1 MDRLRQMLK
10 HRTTKVSPGEEVS
23 SRRPVP
29 EEESSP
35 IGAVGTVKTR
45 WWACLL
51 CWRRKPAA
59 PGTKTEEAEEP
70 SRKAGRWPRLHLGR
84 RDPAQTEHQAG
95 LPCSSPPRAPS
106 HQELCP
112 DTRPEEAAPCTVME
126 GDPASPGQEVSKP
139 CPSPS
144 LSSSSSRGDLESSVE
159 SGSNPP
165 YGTTMKVIPY
175 RQGEEVE
182 EEQEGEDLMLLEEEA
197 LTDII
202 LHLQGQ
208 GKDKEHGE
216 RFLLGIPTLCRAT
229 KQRGEDTLEPETC
242 KVVLL
247 QKIMDLM
254 ETATQDEEPNWTLCN
269 SIAAICSLSELEP
282 ALEPA
287 MESCLL
293 QTTLKIC
300 LTSPKQNSLYVRTK
314 QQKHMEDLEALLRS
328 LLATAPS
335 LDRLQFLWEHLTSW
349 LQSPDTIDRAKAM
362 RSSSALLRF
371 AVSLL
376 PQFEDSPNM
385 PQMGDT
391 AAQLCLSL
399 SHPAADISC
408 QAREGIYL
416 LAQIL
421 LHHKGGDMQEAEGLL
436 HLSRE
441 QQSQVQSY
449 MDLAQVGEVFQKI
462 LSKGQRRS
470 FVQRALAGVLDINMC
485 VSRAALILLYAMLGE
500 AGYLIGDK
508 EEEIP
513 ARIMRKL
520 LVMKGFKQL
529 PRELQGHSLLTSSS
543 STPSPLQQPKF
554 PSAAS
559 TNSEADS
566 TSLSKC
572 TIQSLTGSKT
582 APEGTS
588 SPEPATTLGS
598 STDVNT
604 P

>member
-1 MDRLRQMLK
+1 MVTITEKFLANLQAW
-10 HRTTKVSPGEEVS
+10 HKV
-23 SRRPVP
+23 
-29 EEESSP
+29 
-35 IGAVGTVKTR
+35 AK
-45 WWACLL
+45 ACEQE
-51 CWRRKPAA
+51 R
-59 PGTKTEEAEEP
+59 EA
-70 SRKAGRWPRLHLGR
+70 L
-84 RDPAQTEHQAG
+84 
-95 LPCSSPPRAPS
+95 
-106 HQELCP
+106 
-112 DTRPEEAAPCTVME
+112 
-126 GDPASPGQEVSKP
+126 
-139 CPSPS
+139 
-144 LSSSSSRGDLESSVE
+144 
-159 SGSNPP
+159 
-165 YGTTMKVIPY
+165 IPY

-229 KQRGEDTLEPETC
+229 KQRGEDTLDRRPAKWSC
-242 KVVLL
+242 YRR
-247 QKIMDLM
+247 
-254 ETATQDEEPNWTLCN
+254 PC
-269 SIAAICSLSELEP
+269 ELKP

-314 QQKHMEDLEALLRS
+314 QQKHMEDLEAMLRS

-335 LDRLQFLWEHLTSW
+335 LGRLEFLWEHLTSW
-349 LQSPDTIDRAKAM
+349 LQSPDAIDRAKAM
-362 RSSSALLRF
+362 RISSALLRF

-391 AAQLCLSL
+391 VAQLSLSL

-421 LHHKGGDMQEAEGLL
+421 LHHKGRDMQEAEGLL

-441 QQSQVQSY
+441 QQSQV
-449 MDLAQVGEVFQKI
+449 FQKI
-462 LSKGQRRS
+462 LSEGQRRS
-470 FVQRALAGVLDINMC
+470 FVQWALLGVLDINMC
-485 VSRAALILLYAMLGE
+485 VSRAALILLYAILGE
-500 AGYLIGDK
+500 ASHLIGDQEK
-508 EEEIP
+508 EIP
-513 ARIMRKL
+513 TRIMRKL

-529 PRELQGHSLLTSSS
+529 PRELQGHSLLTNSSR
-543 STPSPLQQPKF
+543 TPSPLQQPKV

-588 SPEPATTLGS
+588 SLESATTLGS